1 MKVLQFEFVA
11 SSAVV
16 LSCIQG
22 RVPRTEDLI
31 IGHTWKLYIEADEGD
46 DIPEMVVL
54 LPMTKVFFFKYWVD
68 FLLSFLGIVSFVSW
82 VL

>member
-54 LPMTKVFFFKYWVD
+54 LPMTKVFFLNIWLS
-68 FLLSFLGIVSFVSW
+68 FLLSLLGTISFVSQ